1 MSKELLYSTSLTGAS
16 FLLFELKQV
25 LRLKEQ
31 GLSDKEVREKVFEEN
46 YFQYKVQNSAKRSLP
61 SVLRRANTLDE
72 TLRKMVLEEP
82 LEVGKM
88 INLYAIMKTDR
99 LFFEF
104 MDEVIREKLQA
115 NDYLLEKK
123 DMNTYFTYKSEQ
135 DEKVASWTEKTVDKL
150 KQVFMKLLFETGIV
164 KNKETG
170 ELSRLLID
178 ERVKEHLFFIGEHD
192 YVRAMGE

>member
-46 YFQYKVQNSAKRSLP
+46 YFQYKVPNSAKRSLP